1 MWPTLTNRR
10 HLARRI
16 RRARLTLRRSIRLTR
31 VEDAVGL
38 AFAGAGMAPG
48 AISAFF
54 GDQRGRLLMSMCVD
68 LDHVEALATRPLGM
82 PNESYRTALLVSN
95 EPVDLAPNED
105 RIARWLA
112 TRANFAEDDVELV
125 DWIVIDDER
134 LESMS
139 VRTGV
144 GRWGAEWL
152 PPADLRDAA

>member
-1 MWPTLTNRR
+1 MWPTPTNRR

-38 AFAGAGMAPG
+38 AFAGAEMAPG

-54 GDQRGRLLMSMCVD
+54 GDLRGRLLMSMCFDLEHVD
-68 LDHVEALATRPLGM
+68 ALATSPLGL
-82 PNESYRTALLVSN
+82 PDESYRTALLVSN

-105 RIARWLA
+105 RILRWLA
-112 TRANFAEDDVELV
+112 TRANFAEDAVELV

-139 VRTGV
+139 VRSGV
-144 GRWGAEWL
+144 GRWAGEWL
-152 PPADLRDAA
+152 PPADVRDAA